1 MKRFIGFVGVFMF
14 WVFVLLP
21 VANAAESSL
30 QLHDSWVREA
40 PPSAKVLAAFLSI
53 KNNGKKDRVLLSVEA
68 DGFEKVE
75 MHKTEVHGKMTHMVL
90 QKELLIPAGE
100 AVLLEPGGYHLML
113 MKPARSFR
121 AGDKISLRFKFKD
134 GELVAQKAVVRKS
147 KMGMGGHE
155 HDHGEH
161 AGH

>member
-1 MKRFIGFVGVFMF
+1 LFFD
-14 WVFVLLP
+14 
-21 VANAAESSL
+21 VANATESSL

-53 KNNGKKDRVLLSVEA
+53 KNSGQSDRVLLSVET

-75 MHKTEVHGKMTHMVL
+75 MHKTEVHGKMTHMVP
-90 QKELLIPAGE
+90 QKELIVPAGE
-100 AVLLEPGGYHLML
+100 TVMLEPGGYHLML
-113 MKPARSFR
+113 MRPARSFS
-121 AGDKISLRFKFKD
+121 AGDEISLKFRFKD
-134 GELVAQKAVVRKS
+134 GEIVDLKAIVRKVS
-147 KMGMGGHE
+147 MGMDG